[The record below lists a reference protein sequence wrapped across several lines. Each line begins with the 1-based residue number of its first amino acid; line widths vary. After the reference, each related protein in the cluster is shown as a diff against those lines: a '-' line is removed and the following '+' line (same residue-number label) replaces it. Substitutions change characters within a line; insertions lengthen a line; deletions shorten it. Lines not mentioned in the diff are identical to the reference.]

1 MRPKEVLRDLLEGH
15 FPYAEGER
23 FSFDLLPALNAFELR
38 KFANRFEHPL
48 PSEIS
53 ELLAYSRGFDFFA
66 FDRIDFT
73 RQDFELSGAFEDPID
88 LTKDAF
94 DNHWIVDIN
103 PVDGSWGKVFYVCH
117 EPAVIVLQAHNL
129 AQFLSQ
135 ISMLAKGEEAN
146 WISFIREEA
155 AQHVWE
161 SNKNLIPASQALRSK
176 DRELAAFAES
186 LPGDYLIA
194 DMREADWGD
203 GFPWS
208 LTGPEG
214 DIIRNGSSLLFAIS
228 APLPEQE
235 KSKGLLGRFFG
246 RKKPNQ

>member
-1 MRPKEVLRDLLEGH
+1 MRPKEVLQTLLETY

-38 KFANRFEHPL
+38 KFSLSLEHAL
-48 PSEIS
+48 PPEIS

-73 RQDFELSGAFEDPID
+73 RQEFELSGAFHNPID

-94 DNHWIVDIN
+94 DNHWVVDIDPDN
-103 PVDGSWGKVFYVCH
+103 GNWGKVFYVCH
-117 EPAVIVLQAHNL
+117 EPAVIILQAHDL

-135 ISMLAKGEEAN
+135 IAYLARGEEAN
-146 WISFIREEA
+146 WINFIKEDA
-155 AQHVWE
+155 AKHVWE
-161 SNKNLIPASQALRSK
+161 STDKLIPRDVAIRTK
-176 DRELAAFAES
+176 DEELSAFAEE
-186 LPGDYLIA
+186 LPSDYLIA
-194 DMREADWGD
+194 DMRDADWGD

-214 DIIRNGSSLLFAIS
+214 DILRDSSALLFAIS
-228 APLPEQE
+228 APPPEQE
-235 KSKGLLGRFFG
+235 KSKGLLGRLFN
-246 RKKPNQ
+246 RKKTD

>member
-1 MRPKEVLRDLLEGH
+1 MRPKEVLQTLLEEY

-38 KFANRFEHPL
+38 KFSRSFSHPL
-48 PSEIS
+48 PPEIS
-53 ELLAYSRGFDFFA
+53 DLLSYSRGFDFFA

-73 RQDFELSGAFEDPID
+73 RRDFELSGAFHDPID

-94 DNHWIVDIN
+94 DNHWIVDID
-103 PVDGSWGKVFYVCH
+103 PEDGSWGKVFFVCH
-117 EPAVIVLQAHNL
+117 EPTVIILQAHDL

-135 ISMLAKGEEAN
+135 IASSAKGEQPN
-146 WISFIREEA
+146 WINYIKEDA
-155 AQHVWE
+155 AQQVWE
-161 SNKNLIPASQALRSK
+161 SVDKLIPREVAIRKK
-176 DRELAAFAES
+176 DKELAAFAES
-186 LPGDYLIA
+186 LPAGFLIA

-214 DIIRNGSSLLFAIS
+214 EIIRADSILLFGIP
-228 APLPEQE
+228 APPAEPGTT
-235 KSKGLLGRFFG
+235 KGILGRLFN
-246 RKKPNQ
+246 RKKSD